1 MITHIVLFKLKDPTP
16 EKMEETR
23 KVLERLRDRVPVL
36 RSLEVG
42 VDVLRK
48 ERSFDVALTAIFDSL
63 DDLEAYQVHP
73 EHRSVVDYINEVSA
87 SRAAVD
93 YESSPPL
100 SRP

>member
-23 KVLERLRDRVPVL
+23 EVLERLRDRVPVL

-48 ERSFDVALTAIFDSL
+48 KRSYDVALTATFDSL
-63 DDLEAYQVHP
+63 EDLEAYQVHP
-73 EHRSVVDYINEVSA
+73 EHRSVVDYINEVSL
-87 SRAAVD
+87 SRVAVD
-93 YESSPPL
+93 YESAPPPSSP
-100 SRP
+100 